1 MPPDN
6 CQGNLSPKPARP
18 TRASDASTRSR
29 YSDFRLAEN
38 SCLKGGTILSGSM
51 MLSRIFSHGSRVGFW
66 NAMPI
71 RTWLAPTSRPATNTW
86 PCEAVSVPA
95 TSLRMVR
102 LPQPEGPTKAT
113 NSPWVIRNDV
123 SASAVI
129 LFLSLPN
136 VTPTFSKSIT
146 LPTGSASSA
155 GEASIGLTFPA
166 RGRGN
171 GSHRRVGIAGRGRR
185 HLLDGMHRTAAAARI
200 LLQDAILH
208 HEASPH
214 QRVDRQCGGLAA
226 LPG

>member
-29 YSDFRLAEN
+29 YSVLRLAEN
-38 SCLKGGTILSGSM
+38 SCLNGGTILSGSM

-95 TSLRMVR
+95 TSLRMVD
-102 LPQPEGPTKAT
+102 LPQPEGPTRAT

-123 SASAVI
+123 SASAVT
-129 LFLSLPN
+129 LFLSPPN
-136 VTPTFSKSIT
+136 VTPTFSRSIT
-146 LPTGSASSA
+146 LPAGIAGGA
-155 GEASIGLTFPA
+155 GEASIGLAFC
-166 RGRGN
+166 RGGD
-171 GSHRRVGIAGRGRR
+171 GGHRRIGVARLSRR
-185 HLLDGMHRTAAAARI
+185 HLLEGMHRAAAAARV

-214 QRVDRQCGGLAA
+214 QRVNRQCGGLAA